1 MKTAPRRNPRYSTGS
16 SELDQRI
23 AELVTGSCPDS
34 ELPYVQDLATTA
46 LKLAIDGASRGDL
59 KIASAALK
67 EMRHAFRIFSPFRHV
82 RKVTVFGSAR
92 TAIDHSDH
100 DRAVEFGRRMAE
112 AGWMVITGAGSGIMG
127 AAHIGAGRE
136 LSMGVNIKLP
146 FEQEANEIIR
156 GDDKLMTFRYFFT
169 RKLFLLKES
178 HAVTLFPGG
187 FGTLDEGFEVLT
199 LLQTG
204 KQTPLPVVM
213 VENPETGYF
222 HGLQRFI
229 EERLVASQLI
239 SSQDLSLY
247 RIAGS
252 AKEASD
258 EVVRFYRVY
267 HSSRYVG
274 PKLLLRLERDLDD
287 SELTE
292 LNRKFRDILRSGAI
306 ERAHPLPEE
315 LSTPLSSL
323 KRIELDF
330 NRRDFGRLRQLID
343 AVNAF
348 GPR

>member
-1 MKTAPRRNPRYSTGS
+1 MKATPQRNPRYSTGNA
-16 SELDQRI
+16 ELDARVL
-23 AELVTGSCPDS
+23 ELVRSCCPEGDTA
-34 ELPYVQDLATTA
+34 YVQEIATTA
-46 LKLAIDGASRGDL
+46 LKLALDGASRVDL

-67 EMRHAFRIFSPFRHV
+67 EMRHAFRIFTPFRHV

-92 TAIDHSDH
+92 TAASHSDH
-100 DRAVEFGRRMAE
+100 QRAVEFGKRMAE

-127 AAHIGAGRE
+127 AAHIGAGRNR
-136 LSMGVNIKLP
+136 SVGVNIKLP

-213 VENPETGYF
+213 IENLETGYF
-222 HGLQRFI
+222 RGLTRFV
-229 EERLVASQLI
+229 EERLLASRLV
-239 SSQDLSLY
+239 SEADLSLY
-247 RIAGS
+247 RVVDT
-252 AKEASD
+252 AKAATE
-258 EVVRFYRVY
+258 EVLRFYGVY

-274 PKLLLRLERDLDD
+274 PKLLLRLERELDD
-287 SELTE
+287 SELAD
-292 LNRKFRDILRSGAI
+292 LNSRFGDILRSGRI
-306 ERAHPLPEE
+306 ERGKPLPEE
-315 LSTPLSSL
+315 EGTPYSQLAVIS
-323 KRIELDF
+323 LDF
-330 NRRDFGRLRQLID
+330 NRREFGRLRQLID
-343 AVNAF
+343 ALNSF